1 MAGVVV
7 SDILRLG
14 QRFVFGLGFDF
25 PGRRLLLALTGRANA
40 EIAELLG
47 NSMKVVEKYYSKWD
61 TRRQARLEKR
71 LEDFWQNDPLT
82 KNLAS

>member
-1 MAGVVV
+1 ME
-7 SDILRLG
+7 
-14 QRFVFGLGFDF
+14 
-25 PGRRLLLALTGRANA
+25 

-61 TRRQARLEKR
+61 VRRQARLEKT

-82 KNLAS
+82 QNLAS